1 MLPGVIPVTAL
12 AWLATFADPSLL
24 AQELRYRERQVL
36 DPTNLEWVT
45 PTTTAPSGPADPLT
59 EARLLLIDNE
69 PRKARKLLEKWLK
82 DATDDERYEEGRQLL
97 GECYFLEGDYWKA
110 VENFQG
116 VAENS
121 SGDLFQRANER
132 CVDVARA
139 FLSGQKRIVW
149 GFFRLPAYDEGI
161 QILDR
166 VWEREPG
173 TRLGEYA
180 LKLRADYYFG
190 NGDLELAQDEYANL
204 VQQFPSGRYV
214 QVAMLRT
221 AEAAEAAFPGVKYD
235 DRALLEADERY
246 RQFKATFPAY
256 AAHERVDAR
265 LEGIRQQRGAKDLEV
280 ARYYERSRRGDAAIY
295 YYRLILR
302 DWPDTLAAAQARE
315 RLQALGAL
323 EAAQE
328 IQPATSEPASE
339 PVSPPAEATPAKG
352 E

>member
-1 MLPGVIPVTAL
+1 MIPGVIPVTAL
-12 AWLATFADPSLL
+12 AWLATLTDPALL

-36 DPTNLEWVT
+36 DPTKYEWVT

-59 EARLLLIDNE
+59 EARLLLINDE
-69 PRKARKLLEKWLK
+69 PRQARKLLEKWLK
-82 DATDDERYEEGRQLL
+82 EATDDERYEEGRLLL
-97 GECYFLEGDYWKA
+97 GECYFIEGDYWKA

-121 SGDLFQRANER
+121 SGDLFRRANER

-139 FLSGQKRIVW
+139 FLSGEKRIVW
-149 GFFRLPAYDEGI
+149 GFLRLPAYDDGI
-161 QILDR
+161 EILDR

-190 NGDLELAQDEYANL
+190 NGDYGLAQDEYANL

-221 AEAAEAAFPGVKYD
+221 AEAAQEAFPGVKYD
-235 DRALLEADERY
+235 DHALIEADERY

-256 AAHERVDAR
+256 AAREQVDTR
-265 LEGIRQQRGAKDLEV
+265 TEGIRQQRGAKDLEV

-302 DWPDTLAAAQARE
+302 DWPDTLAAAQARV

-323 EAAQE
+323 EENQDTPPDA
-328 IQPATSEPASE
+328 SEPASDPE
-339 PVSPPAEATPAKG
+339 TQPAEPAPAEG